1 MVEFESPGAFI
12 LLLLVPVVY
21 ILRHIKVLSRITFA
35 LNMSDWNGANFSWDG
50 RARKA
55 FSIFVKI
62 LCIIFYVCLVIA
74 CASPVYHQQQKVYSS
89 RGASI
94 IFVVDVSP
102 SMAARDIGELHR
114 IEAAKNAIHSLA
126 LKNDG
131 SEFGLV
137 EMAET
142 ACLVIPPTMDRKV
155 FFDRLDAMSV
165 GELGDG
171 TAIGNGLSMA
181 IYHLE
186 NSPSEKKAVVLITDG
201 ENNAGSVHPNTAA
214 RLAKSKDIS
223 LYILGIGTR
232 GVVPLDY
239 VDPKTNRV
247 YSGYLESNFDPTS
260 LAKLAAECD
269 GRFFETGSIVSL
281 SQAIS
286 TIGKNES
293 VMQSYHIKNNDT
305 FYYQYFLLAAAI
317 FASLAWIIRRIF
329 LKEVL

>member
-1 MVEFESPGAFI
+1 MVEFENPGTFI
-12 LLLLVPVVY
+12 LLLLIPILY
-21 ILRHIKVLSRITFA
+21 ILRHIKILSRITFA
-35 LNMSDWNGANFSWDG
+35 LNMSDWNGSNFSWDG
-50 RARKA
+50 KVRKA
-55 FSIFVKI
+55 FSILVKV
-62 LCIIFYVCLVIA
+62 LCILLYICLIIA
-74 CASPVYHQQQKVYSS
+74 CASPVYHRQQKVYSS

-102 SMAARDIGELHR
+102 SMVARDIGELHR
-114 IEAAKNAIHSLA
+114 IDAAKDAIHSLA

-137 EMAET
+137 EMAES
-142 ACLVIPPTMDRKV
+142 ASLLIPPTMDRKV
-155 FFDRLDAMSV
+155 FFDRLDTMNV

-171 TAIGNGLSMA
+171 TAIGNGLSLA

-186 NSPSEKKAVVLITDG
+186 NSPAEKKAVVLITDG
-201 ENNAGSVHPNTAA
+201 ENNAGTVHPNTAA

-247 YSGYLESNFDPTS
+247 YSGYLESNFDPAA

-269 GRFFETGSIVSL
+269 GKFFETGSIVSL

-305 FYYQYFLLAAAI
+305 FYYAYFLLAAVLLA
-317 FASLAWIIRRIF
+317 ALAWIIKRIF
-329 LKEVL
+329 LQEVL